1 MEARHGGAGTD
12 LETGSQVKRSLA
24 TVLLTASLT
33 AHAAT
38 LSTEQLLDRWAAA
51 LGGRANI
58 EAVRTVHLRGVIEAG
73 GIKGGYERWATSS
86 GALRTKLDLSTFHQ
100 LTIFD
105 GRKGWMQGPNGV
117 AQALA
122 AGVLQ
127 GTVTSAYEASYS
139 FLFSGR
145 LPGRLE
151 TLEPYVLRLNP
162 EGGSAVTV
170 HLDPET
176 FLPER
181 EETSGPMG
189 ARTIFFSDWRDSAGI
204 KIPTTI
210 RQSTGNAAADAII
223 RIEQV
228 EINPPLSADF
238 FKEPAATLSEI
249 RFTNG
254 THQAVI
260 PVEVYQEH
268 VYVPTRVNGGETA
281 WFFLDSG
288 AGGSTIGK
296 AWAENIALPFAGVLN
311 AQGAAG
317 STGVAL
323 AKDVVFKLPGV
334 DLPAGTVTVMDFS
347 AALPMIGRRWEGVL
361 GYDLLSRTVVRVDYE
376 HRQITV
382 TDPATFVPNPHATAL
397 AVTFLGNWPLIAAKI
412 LLPGAAAPIE
422 TKVFIDSGA
431 SGLTLSTPFTNANH
445 VVDSVRRKVS
455 SSAYGAGGVS
465 TRFAGRIAGI
475 QLGPYMLHN
484 PITAFSPSTKEGI
497 LASPDIGALVGG
509 EILERF
515 AVTFDYPHHQ
525 ILLEPNSH
533 FSDPFPANTSGLSLI
548 ATGDDFHKIKS
559 DAIEPGSPAAEAG
572 LHTGDVLLTIDR
584 HPISEFDLETIDHL
598 FQQSSRTV
606 RLTVNRNGR
615 ILVRTMKLTARI

>member
-1 MEARHGGAGTD
+1 MKHHATLAAI
-12 LETGSQVKRSLA
+12 LLAAASLA
-24 TVLLTASLT
+24 AP
-33 AHAAT
+33 AAT
-38 LSTEQLLDRWAAA
+38 LTTEQVLDRWAAA
-51 LGGRANI
+51 LGGRAKI
-58 EAVRTVHLRGVIEAG
+58 EAVRTVHLRGAIEAG
-73 GIKGGYERWATSS
+73 GIKGTYERWATSN
-86 GALRTKLDLSTFHQ
+86 GALRTALDLSTFHP
-100 LTIFD
+100 LTVFD
-105 GRKGWMQGPNGV
+105 GQQGWMQGPNGV

-127 GTVTSAYEASYS
+127 GTITSAYEASYS
-139 FLFSGR
+139 FLFPGR
-145 LPGRLE
+145 LPGRVEL
-151 TLEPYVLRLNP
+151 LDPYILRLTP
-162 EGGSAVTV
+162 EGGSPVTV

-176 FLPER
+176 FLPQR

-189 ARTIFFSDWRDSAGI
+189 TRTISFSDWRDSAGI

-210 RQSTGNAAADAII
+210 RQSTGNAASDTVI
-223 RIEQV
+223 RIEQI
-228 EINPPLSADF
+228 EINASLPADL
-238 FKEPAATLSEI
+238 FKEPAATSSEI

-254 THQAVI
+254 MHQAVI

-268 VYVPTRVNGGETA
+268 VYVPVRVNGGETA

-296 AWAENIALPFAGVLN
+296 AWAEKIALPFAGALN

-317 STGVAL
+317 SAGVAL
-323 AKDVVFKLPGV
+323 AKDVVFNLQGLEFPIHS
-334 DLPAGTVTVMDFS
+334 AAVMDFS

-376 HRQITV
+376 HKQITV
-382 TDPATFVPNPHATAL
+382 SDPATFVPNPQAAAL
-397 AVTFLGNWPLIAAKI
+397 AVTFLGNWPLVIAKV

-455 SSAYGAGGVS
+455 SSAYGAGGIS
-465 TRFAGRIAGI
+465 TRYAGRIAGI
-475 QLGPYMLHN
+475 QLGPYTLHN
-484 PITAFSPSTKEGI
+484 PVAAFSPGTKEGI

-515 AVTFDYPHHQ
+515 TVTFDYPHHQ

-533 FSDPFPANTSGLSLI
+533 FSDPFPANTSGLSLV
-548 ATGDDFHKIKS
+548 AKGDGFQQIES
-559 DAIEPGSPAAEAG
+559 DAIEPGSPAAKAG
-572 LHTGDVLLTIDR
+572 LRPGDVLVTIDG
-584 HPISEFDLETIDHL
+584 HPATEFTLENIDKMFQHPGRTIH
-598 FQQSSRTV
+598 
-606 RLTVNRNGR
+606 LTVNRNGR
-615 ILVRTMKLTARI
+615 VLTCIMKLTSRI